1 MSEIVRIVSFCQPT
15 SCCKHNAKL
24 QQSLVCI
31 PWRTLWF
38 SRWWRPGTRRR
49 QSWTTERWNTS
60 VEEDTVTW
68 SYKRNRQLTVYNSC
82 ATTTRVYLSVNYSFI
97 SHKPATGRVQFEIL
111 LPFIIRVIE
120 RINFVT
126 RLPWYAVV
134 ITLLFRKE
142 KQSWQKK
149 RDLSKEHEKVSRMW
163 VHFIPDTVLSS
174 APRRSETSPE
184 TTQSSDLSSC
194 CSNESSFLTV
204 ETEKTLK
211 RYASI

>member
-68 SYKRNRQLTVYNSC
+68 SYKRNTQLTVYNSC

-142 KQSWQKK
+142 EQSWQKK
-149 RDLSKEHEKVSRMW
+149 KNCQNSMKTFHWSGFISYLIQFSHLLQGALKLLQRPHSRQTFLR
-163 VHFIPDTVLSS
+163 VVQTNLHFWLLRQK
-174 APRRSETSPE
+174 RR
-184 TTQSSDLSSC
+184 
-194 CSNESSFLTV
+194 
-204 ETEKTLK
+204 
-211 RYASI
+211 

>member
-1 MSEIVRIVSFCQPT
+1 MSEIVRIVNFCQPT

-82 ATTTRVYLSVNYSFI
+82 ATTTRVYLSVNYSFM

-134 ITLLFRKE
+134 ITLLFGKE
-142 KQSWQKK
+142 KELTKEK
-149 RDLSKEHEKVSRMW
+149 RFVKRAWKSFTDVGTFHTWYSSLICSKALWNFSRDHT
-163 VHFIPDTVLSS
+163 VVRPFFVLFKRIFI
-174 APRRSETSPE
+174 
-184 TTQSSDLSSC
+184 SDCRYS
-194 CSNESSFLTV
+194 
-204 ETEKTLK
+204 KTLK

>member
-1 MSEIVRIVSFCQPT
+1 M
-15 SCCKHNAKL
+15 AY
-24 QQSLVCI
+24 LVVFLLMKT
-31 PWRTLWF
+31 WDE
-38 SRWWRPGTRRR
+38 
-49 QSWTTERWNTS
+49 TTILNYWEMKYVCGGRYI
-60 VEEDTVTW
+60 TVTW
-68 SYKRNRQLTVYNSC
+68 SYKRNTQLTVYNSW
-82 ATTTRVYLSVNYSFI
+82 ATTTRVYLSVDCSFM

-126 RLPWYAVV
+126 RLPWHAIV

-142 KQSWQKK
+142 EQSWQKK
-149 RDLSKEHEKVSRMW
+149 KDLSEKHENISLTW

-204 ETEKTLK
+204 DTEQKL
-211 RYASI
+211 

>member
-1 MSEIVRIVSFCQPT
+1 MSEIVVNFCRPT

-82 ATTTRVYLSVNYSFI
+82 ATTTRVYLSVNYSFM

-126 RLPWYAVV
+126 RFPWYAVV

-149 RDLSKEHEKVSRMW
+149 EICQKSMKKFHWSEFISYLIQFSHLLQGALKLLQRPHSRQTFLR
-163 VHFIPDTVLSS
+163 VVQTNLHFWL
-174 APRRSETSPE
+174 
-184 TTQSSDLSSC
+184 
-194 CSNESSFLTV
+194 
-204 ETEKTLK
+204 
-211 RYASI
+211 